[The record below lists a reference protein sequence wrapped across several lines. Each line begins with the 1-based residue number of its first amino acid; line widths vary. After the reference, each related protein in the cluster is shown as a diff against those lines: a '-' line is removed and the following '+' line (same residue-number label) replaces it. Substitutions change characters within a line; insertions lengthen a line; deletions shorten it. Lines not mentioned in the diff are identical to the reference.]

1 MSMYRYRGA
10 KKMDCTLCGKNKARF
25 FYMEISGKDGIVKE
39 YLCDKCVIGMPGI
52 HNFLDSYLNNQKFF
66 RNKKK
71 ICPVCGLTQNEWEK
85 SGFAGCA
92 FCYKVFRK
100 EIISDIKKYHNGS
113 SHSGKKPA
121 NRIFSGGKSRYL
133 RNEAI
138 KMIPLV
144 NCEQINKKKR
154 ESDGFVNKKHKA

>member
-1 MSMYRYRGA
+1 MGA
-10 KKMDCTLCGKNKARF
+10 IEKMNCTLCGKNKARF
-25 FYMEISGKDGIVKE
+25 FYMEISSKGGIIKG
-39 YLCDKCVIGMPGI
+39 YLCDKCVVRVPGI
-52 HNFLDSYLNNQKFF
+52 HNFLDNYLNNRNFSG
-66 RNKKK
+66 NKKK

-85 SGFAGCA
+85 SGFVGCA

-100 EIISDIKKYHNGS
+100 EIISDIKKYHNAS
-113 SHSGKKPA
+113 FHSGKKPV
-121 NRIFSGGKSRYL
+121 NRTLSGGKSRYF

-144 NCEQINKKKR
+144 NYKQIKKKKR